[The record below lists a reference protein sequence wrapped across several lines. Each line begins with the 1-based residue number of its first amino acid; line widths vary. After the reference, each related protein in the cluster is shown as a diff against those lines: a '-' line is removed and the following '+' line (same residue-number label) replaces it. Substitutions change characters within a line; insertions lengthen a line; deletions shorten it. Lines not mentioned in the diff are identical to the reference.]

1 MGARFGGRAFAP
13 HRHDTYC
20 HRGHRIPRSGVRLS
34 RRGAHQHA
42 RRGRDPASGRTAS
55 RPRRRREGF
64 RLFNRLYLL
73 PSLIAAAL
81 EATAG
86 QPLTLPFVPES
97 VGRDPALA
105 ATLAGCHAGPP
116 AAPLFA
122 EALRQQRWPD
132 ALLRGDPST
141 PDRTER
147 VARLAAP
154 ALARVRDYLDA
165 ECARAVRSEEFEAI
179 GGLDR
184 YSLAQQF
191 RAVYG
196 TSPYLVVTC

>member
-1 MGARFGGRAFAP
+1 
-13 HRHDTYC
+13 
-20 HRGHRIPRSGVRLS
+20 
-34 RRGAHQHA
+34 
-42 RRGRDPASGRTAS
+42 
-55 RPRRRREGF
+55 
-64 RLFNRLYLL
+64 
-73 PSLIAAAL
+73 
-81 EATAG
+81 
-86 QPLTLPFVPES
+86 VPES

-141 PDRTER
+141 PGRTER
-147 VARLAAP
+147 VARLDAP